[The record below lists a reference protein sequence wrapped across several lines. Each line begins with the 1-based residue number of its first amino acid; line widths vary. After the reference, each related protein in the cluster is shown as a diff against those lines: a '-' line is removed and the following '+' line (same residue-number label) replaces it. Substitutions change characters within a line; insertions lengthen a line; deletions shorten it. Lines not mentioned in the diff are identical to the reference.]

1 MKRYLRCRYCLI
13 VFFCLLLTACTVGK
27 PPLEFSPDG
36 EIVQKAIALQLANA
50 ESQISQQLN
59 TTKPTFT
66 ISQVRVDKIDPVF
79 IESLP
84 SYHLQGTY
92 NLQLNLSRQ
101 EVLQKGNAFDL
112 YLQRQV
118 EGKTWR
124 LLRRWVNGNDKPQW
138 RSYLIQ

>member
-1 MKRYLRCRYCLI
+1 MTSYIRYGLI
-13 VFFCLLLTACTVGK
+13 TFFCLLLIACSAGR
-27 PPLEFSPDG
+27 PPIEFSPDG

-50 ESQISQQLN
+50 ESQISQQLK
-59 TTKPTFT
+59 TIKPTLT
-66 ISQVRVDKIDPVF
+66 ISQVRVDKIEPIF

-101 EVLQKGNAFDL
+101 DVLQKGNFFDL

-124 LLRRWVNGNDKPQW
+124 LLRRLIKADGEAQW

>member
-1 MKRYLRCRYCLI
+1 M
-13 VFFCLLLTACTVGK
+13 ACSAGR
-27 PPLEFSPDG
+27 PPIEFSPDG
-36 EIVQKAIALQLANA
+36 EIVQKAIALQLTNA
-50 ESQISQQLN
+50 ESQISQQLKVKN
-59 TTKPTFT
+59 PTFT
-66 ISQVRVDKIDPVF
+66 ITQVRVDKIEPIF

-101 EVLQKGNAFDL
+101 AVQQKGNAFDL

-124 LLRRWVNGNDKPQW
+124 LLRRLVNSGEKAQW